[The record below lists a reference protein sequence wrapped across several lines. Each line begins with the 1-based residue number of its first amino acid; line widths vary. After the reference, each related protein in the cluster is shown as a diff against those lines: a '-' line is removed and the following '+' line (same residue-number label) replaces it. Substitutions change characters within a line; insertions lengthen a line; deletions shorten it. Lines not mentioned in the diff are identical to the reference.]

1 MPPTTMGSEKV
12 SIQNSRMRPAQAL
25 LIAFELA
32 LALWVI
38 ALVHLEPSARI
49 SAHEGSGV
57 SFLFALVPLF
67 LIYVMIPLRLRLPLM
82 VLSTFALIL
91 FLCGVTAGAT
101 IIVAGLTLIGIC
113 HLPIAYPWRL
123 VMILAVVGVLAAMM
137 AQLIQPGRHLEIA
150 LPVLGAIFMFRL
162 IIYLYDI
169 RHEKPGSATIWQR
182 IGYFFLLP
190 APLFPFF
197 PTLDYRT
204 YLRSYYSR
212 PAFETAQVGMLWIAR
227 GVVHLV
233 LYRVI
238 YHFYSPPAEHVVDL
252 GGVMAYCLSGYL
264 IYLRVSGLF
273 HLITGCLRLFGFEL
287 PETHRLYFF
296 ASGFSDYWRRIN
308 IYWKDFMA
316 KIFFFPSYAALR
328 RTGFNNAGKV
338 AIATVIVFAATT
350 VLHSYQAFWLG
361 GGFVIHETDYWFWGI
376 LGVLVLID
384 NYLAEKRKKKL
395 PSRKWNTAAAAWLS
409 LRTAAMFVFLC
420 VLWSLWS
427 SHQLSVWFGVMRQ
440 SFNAQ
445 PWHLAVLVGFF
456 VASVGL
462 GTLGQYIKHRGF
474 DLFAER
480 PGLARSIASTIIPM
494 LLLGCLWQYHAKV
507 GLRGEFG
514 ETIEIIGS
522 DEPNLRDQIQ
532 KERSYYEGL
541 LSNDGGG
548 GDREGTLKEDV
559 PGDIRELRYRPGLK
573 RDGIFGAS
581 WSSNRWGMHDKYYSK
596 RKRDG
601 VYRIAVSGASY
612 TLGRGVDD
620 GMNFESVLEEHLNGP
635 DAKEPWIEILNFAQ
649 ADTCTLQRMAKLEFE
664 MVDFRPDAFYIFCH
678 PGEED
683 RNVRKLGDLISAG
696 HELTYPYLKEL
707 VAELGLQAGDPRAD
721 VIRALQP
728 YSEDLMRFA
737 YQHMAEICRERDIEP
752 VWVFLPLVRTKR
764 VMEAA
769 EVNAPIVREAGFT
782 TLVLDD
788 AYGGLDPDEIKIS
801 QNDYHPNNV
810 GHRHI
815 VKRLLER
822 MKEERE
828 ELGLPPQIDSA
839 APFEP

>member
-1 MPPTTMGSEKV
+1 MGSEEKIV
-12 SIQNSRMRPAQAL
+12 QNSRMRAAQSL
-25 LIAFELA
+25 LIAFEFS

-38 ALVHLEPSARI
+38 GLVHLEPSALI
-49 SAHEGSGV
+49 SSDAGTGISY
-57 SFLFALVPLF
+57 LFAIVPLF
-67 LIYVMIPLRLRLPLM
+67 LLYVMIPLRLRLPLL
-82 VLSTFALIL
+82 VLSTFGIIFWLSGL
-91 FLCGVTAGAT
+91 TAGL
-101 IIVAGLTLIGIC
+101 IIILAGLVLIGTC
-113 HLPIAYPWRL
+113 HLPVAYPWRL
-123 VMILAVVGVLAAMM
+123 SIILVIVGALAATM
-137 AQLIQPGRHLEIA
+137 ARWIEPGRHLEVA

-169 RHEKPGSATIWQR
+169 RHEKPGGATIWQR

-273 HLITGCLRLFGFEL
+273 HLITGCLRLFGFAL

-328 RTGFNNAGKV
+328 RTGFNNAAKV
-338 AIATVIVFAATT
+338 AIATVIVFVATT

-376 LGVLVLID
+376 LGVLVVID
-384 NYLAEKRKKKL
+384 NLLAEKRKKKL
-395 PSRKWNTAAAAWLS
+395 PSRKWDTKAAAWLS

-427 SHQLSVWFGVMRQ
+427 SQQLSVWFGVMRQ
-440 SFNAQ
+440 AANTQ
-445 PWHLAVLVGFF
+445 PWHLAVLAGFF

-462 GTLGQYIKHRGF
+462 GTLGQYIKYRGF
-474 DLFAER
+474 DLFPER
-480 PGLARSIASTIIPM
+480 PGLARSIASTIIP
-494 LLLGCLWQYHAKV
+494 LALLGCLWQYHAKV

-541 LSNDGGG
+541 LSKDESI
-548 GDREGTLKEDV
+548 DTEGTLKQPVAGGHPRTGLPADV
-559 PGDIRELRYRPGLK
+559 APRQHLRCQVELEPLGDARQVLQQAQIPRHLPDRHQRGFVHPRARGRRWEEFRERARESSKSDRTETCRGSRYSISRRQIPARCSGWPSSSSRSSSSAPTLS
-573 RDGIFGAS
+573 IFSAT
-581 WSSNRWGMHDKYYSK
+581 RV
-596 RKRDG
+596 R
-601 VYRIAVSGASY
+601 RIATCVS
-612 TLGRGVDD
+612 
-620 GMNFESVLEEHLNGP
+620 SV
-635 DAKEPWIEILNFAQ
+635 I
-649 ADTCTLQRMAKLEFE
+649 
-664 MVDFRPDAFYIFCH
+664 
-678 PGEED
+678 
-683 RNVRKLGDLISAG
+683 
-696 HELTYPYLKEL
+696 
-707 VAELGLQAGDPRAD
+707 
-721 VIRALQP
+721 
-728 YSEDLMRFA
+728 
-737 YQHMAEICRERDIEP
+737 
-752 VWVFLPLVRTKR
+752 
-764 VMEAA
+764 
-769 EVNAPIVREAGFT
+769 
-782 TLVLDD
+782 
-788 AYGGLDPDEIKIS
+788 
-801 QNDYHPNNV
+801 
-810 GHRHI
+810 
-815 VKRLLER
+815 
-822 MKEERE
+822 
-828 ELGLPPQIDSA
+828 
-839 APFEP
+839 